1 MNYDIAPR
9 ELKANGKTYYLTV
22 TEYNDGTFKGWWSY
36 MYKEKGKNKNSD
48 TLPPEATDGKDIYY
62 LCSMSS
68 TKQKAEEEILRKINT
83 MKKVLTEEDKAKQK
97 LFDKKRLENFWRKK
111 PYQ

>member
-22 TEYNDGTFKGWWSY
+22 TEYNDETFKGWWSY

-68 TKQKAEEEILRKINT
+68 TKQKAEEEILEKINN
-83 MKKVLTEEDKAKQK
+83 MQKILSEEDVKKQRA
-97 LFDKKRLENFWRKK
+97 LAKKRLKNFFRKD
-111 PYQ
+111 

>member
-36 MYKEKGKNKNSD
+36 VYKEKVKNKNSD

-62 LCSMSS
+62 LCSMRS
-68 TKQKAEEEILRKINT
+68 TKQKAEEEILEKINN
-83 MKKVLTEEDKAKQK
+83 MQKILSEEDVKKQRA
-97 LFDKKRLENFWRKK
+97 LAQKRLKNFFRKD
-111 PYQ
+111 